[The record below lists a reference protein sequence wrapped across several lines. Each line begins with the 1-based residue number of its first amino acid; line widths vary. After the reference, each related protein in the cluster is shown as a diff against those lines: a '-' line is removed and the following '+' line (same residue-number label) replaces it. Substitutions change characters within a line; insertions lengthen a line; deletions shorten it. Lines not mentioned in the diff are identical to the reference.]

1 MLKNT
6 TRILFFGI
14 YDFGSASLENLV
26 SRGFNIIGVVTKPEQ
41 EGGKQAVVAL
51 ARQNQI
57 PHMAPTSPGSS
68 EFIKAVQNLRPN
80 LIVVAGYHKIIP
92 KVVLDI
98 PNLGAF
104 NLHASLLPA
113 YRGPCPWKWAIIN
126 GETHTGLT
134 VHETTPQL
142 DKGDI
147 LNQRS
152 LVISDDDTGRTLF
165 SKCCIKGAE
174 LLVETLEQLKHSP
187 IERHRQNETIASYF
201 SYPTEEDACISWHN
215 DARTI
220 RNLVRGLNPSP
231 GAWTSYQGHR
241 LVIDTAEIIASRGSG
256 EPGRIIEIDDQ
267 KIVVGTLT
275 GNLVIR
281 QLHIK
286 SETDTNIAYLQQY
299 IGIRRGDY
307 FDRSLTHE

>member
-14 YDFGSASLENLV
+14 YDFGSASLENLA
-26 SRGFNIIGVVTKPEQ
+26 SRDFNIIGVVTKPEQ
-41 EGGKQAVVAL
+41 EGGKQAVLAW

-57 PHMAPTSPGSS
+57 PYIAPASPGSN
-68 EFIKAVQNLRPN
+68 EFIKAVQNLRPD
-80 LIVVAGYHKIIP
+80 LIVVAGYHKLIP
-92 KVVLDI
+92 KAVLDI
-98 PNLGAF
+98 PNLGTF

-113 YRGPCPWKWAIIN
+113 YRGPCPWKWVIIN

-134 VHETTPQL
+134 VHEMTPQF

-152 LVISDDDTGRTLF
+152 LVISDDDTGSTLF
-165 SKCCIKGAE
+165 SKCCVYGAE
-174 LLVETLEQLKHSP
+174 LLGETLEQLKHSP
-187 IERHRQNETIASYF
+187 IELHSQNDTIASYF

-241 LVIDTAEIIASRGSG
+241 LVIDTVEIMAGRLSG
-256 EPGRIIEIDDQ
+256 EPGQIIELDDQ

-275 GNLVIR
+275 ENLVIR
-281 QLHIK
+281 QMHMIN
-286 SETDTNIAYLQQY
+286 DTKTTIVNLQRNF
-299 IGIRRGDY
+299 GILRGDY
-307 FDRSLTHE
+307 FNLLTRE